1 MRRENEK
8 KKKGKERKTIIWC
21 SIRKRELKVVKK
33 KEKIVKKSRTRI
45 YIYMNERVENKNYL
59 WKRMKSENIGKR
71 TKRRKSIKCWSA
83 RLYNESIVELKATD

>member
-1 MRRENEK
+1 MRREKEK

-59 WKRMKSENIGKR
+59 WKRMKSENI
-71 TKRRKSIKCWSA
+71 
-83 RLYNESIVELKATD
+83 